1 MSEIRK
7 PAPREIIPEA
17 RSERV
22 KLSLTKE
29 GIRPSLLLSSTTDT
43 IFPFFPSFSLF
54 SFREAKKFRLARDPP
69 LPFLDRGGVSPAES
83 KISKYRADNFQLY
96 AAPARKYK
104 WKGNGTACQFPPKC
118 LSSPSLDSSPDSSPF
133 FTRDNEVFVEIF
145 DELYREYANFRRER
159 EREGSAAMISPIGK
173 WRKVGNWL
181 LASRGKSAARGPAAD
196 RSIDPRMIVPPGG
209 WGRGQASIVMR
220 HEFTFPLP
228 RAWNEHYKMNGPRVC
243 NQRHARLYVTV

>member
-69 LPFLDRGGVSPAES
+69 LPFLDRGGVSPAENS

-145 DELYREYANFRRER
+145 DERSRIRKLSQRER
-159 EREGSAAMISPIGK
+159 ERGA
-173 WRKVGNWL
+173 
-181 LASRGKSAARGPAAD
+181 
-196 RSIDPRMIVPPGG
+196 
-209 WGRGQASIVMR
+209 
-220 HEFTFPLP
+220 
-228 RAWNEHYKMNGPRVC
+228 
-243 NQRHARLYVTV
+243 QR

>member
-145 DELYREYANFRRER
+145 DELYREYATFAERER
-159 EREGSAAMISPIGK
+159 ERSAAMISPIGK